1 MRFQSTSASCGPAA
15 LRNAL
20 LARGVV
26 RSEDE
31 LSQLA
36 GCTSE
41 GTTAK
46 GMMRALILVAK
57 DNPGIM
63 PGVISEAKGDVAL
76 LRLWASLRSGNVV
89 IQCVDQFEHWV
100 CAFGLLGENTV
111 HVADSGS
118 TELVHHYNPGEM
130 LRRWQGLGR
139 KPYYG
144 IVV

>member
-1 MRFQSTSASCGPAA
+1 MRFQSTLASCGPAA

-36 GCTSE
+36 GCDSD

-57 DNPGIM
+57 EHASLM
-63 PGVISEAKGDVAL
+63 PAPLTESRGDVAI
-76 LRLWASLRSGNVV
+76 LRLFAALRSGNVV
-89 IQCVDQFEHWV
+89 VLCVDGFEHWV
-100 CAFGLLGENTV
+100 VAFGLLGENMV

-118 TELVHHYNPGEM
+118 NELVCHYNPGQM
-130 LRRWQGLGR
+130 LERWRGLGR
-139 KPYYG
+139 RPFYG
-144 IVV
+144 III

>member
-20 LARGVV
+20 MARGVT

-31 LSQLA
+31 LASLC
-36 GCTSE
+36 GCTTE

-46 GMMRALILVAK
+46 GMMKALILVAK
-57 DNPGIM
+57 ENPGLM
-63 PGVISEAKGDVAL
+63 PAVLSESKGDVAL
-76 LRLWASLRSGNVV
+76 LRLWAALRGGNVV
-89 IQCVDQFEHWV
+89 ILCVDSFEHWV
-100 CAFGLLGENTV
+100 AAFGLLGENTV

-118 TELVHHYNPGEM
+118 AELVHHYNPGQ
-130 LRRWQGLGR
+130 LLARWQGLGR

-144 IVV
+144 IIV